1 MRQNYKRLLAALVL
15 MSATQT
21 SSVVQAEGIRLVGP
35 SGEVQSSPSYA
46 EDIER
51 ALPAPPANT
60 QPSRF
65 FGPTGE
71 NQTLWSIASELRP
84 SRGVT
89 VQQTLLAIY
98 RINPQAFENQN
109 IHELIPGSRLRV
121 PSLEQV
127 QSATTA
133 QAVAIM
139 KAHEAKLK
147 QPKPTNRATPAQRV
161 TEQPK
166 PQIKVEPKPAAKPE
180 TVAATEP
187 KPTPK
192 TIPVIPA
199 PPVTTSPQG
208 EKQVSALKDKLQGS
222 QSELESLEAKNHRLR
237 LMLSE
242 VQSEVETLKS
252 ELNDEERIRSEVE
265 KLLAEERQRLA
276 EQQRMQP
283 STMDKILSNGW
294 LVGLAALIPGAL
306 IALLV
311 VMLLGRRSKAKEE
324 DAAAQ
329 EQKNV
334 DPLAAPIGLAAA
346 DELDEELTLDDEL
359 FADEDINT
367 QSLQEEKSD
376 LEEDVF
382 ANLDDEELDF
392 NLEGDDDPFADIG
405 DDGDLDVG
413 LDEFES
419 SNNGIQVNGEEKAL
433 GLEEMERA
441 LDEVAPEL
449 EVLDDDESGF
459 DLSDD
464 ANEKSDSLSD
474 DAFAELLAADEPSEE
489 LPSDT
494 VDQDMLDDLFAEL
507 GNDDFDLDTDEP
519 ELKQPVSDDDFSV
532 GEASDDDIDKLLA
545 QYEQPASESEV
556 READANEGPVLDE
569 NSTEL
574 LDELI
579 DFDEDDTDEFDPLN
593 ELEAISGFEG
603 DDSIEELD
611 ADSTDLLDE
620 LIDDVTSEL
629 DEETEADLDP
639 FDDLIREDESPEQN
653 KSEEEELLKSLGFG
667 ESDADEKPSPVVESE
682 QTHEDQDIESGLD
695 IDALLSESQPDTQQA
710 VEDQPLTE
718 PEATSEPFS
727 SDEFLGDLEDLSP
740 ENDPLMSELD
750 DLFESDSEEL
760 LPTEQE
766 KADFSAELDALF
778 DSEDDLPQQVE
789 KTQAEIEEASSL
801 QQEATDTDSTQE
813 PSVESDAEV
822 QPHVEQ
828 EEDIPAFTPT
838 PNTIEN
844 EFGVPQEEDWL
855 LDEPEL
861 EPETESTNDS
871 EEEFNFDELDLPEFS
886 EEDALASMAGEPAL
900 ETSESVESEQV
911 EAGLPTESE
920 DEFNFDELDL
930 PEFSEEDALAS
941 MADEPELET
950 SESVKPEQV
959 EADLS
964 AESEEEFNFDELDL
978 PEFSEEDALVSMA
991 GEPALETSESVKP
1004 EQVEADLPTESE
1016 EEFNFDELDLP
1027 EFSEEDALASMAGG
1041 PALETSESVEPEQVE
1056 ADLPTESEDEF
1067 NFDELD
1073 LPEFSE
1079 EDALASMTDEP
1090 ELETSESVEPEQ
1102 VEADLPTESEDEF
1115 NFDELD
1121 LPEFSEED
1129 ALASMADEP
1138 ELETSES
1145 VEPEQVEADLP
1156 AESEDE
1162 FNFDELDL
1170 PEFSEEDALAS
1181 MVDEPEL
1188 ETSES
1193 IELEQVEA
1201 DLPTESEEE
1210 FNFDELDLPEFS
1222 EEDALASMEE
1232 EPELPSSETA
1242 DIEPISG
1249 EDEELSFDDQDLPE
1263 FNEEDVLASMNEGA
1277 SGSPKVEAETSR
1289 PAIQADNDHDA
1300 LFEVFAQQNGFD
1312 TDPEVQPTAT
1322 EGEPLSNLDDESSMA
1337 NLLAEDA
1344 NSEVFEGKL
1353 DSDTIASAGMDFET
1367 MLDVG
1372 DDWDGF
1378 KPAADNVSSTEEVPE
1393 DQRDV
1398 WNSSD
1403 ALSQPEIAQE
1413 NWAEQ
1418 SDLDDFDP
1426 KKNQFMTIDE
1436 LMAQVDREGGE
1447 FEEED
1452 LKLDVGLNEFPDV
1465 IGEIGDIDVD
1475 SNAEAAGKLDLAKI
1489 YLEMND
1495 SQGAIKLL
1503 EEAIVYGEDDIRR
1516 EAKSLIDAINGR

>member
-127 QSATTA
+127 QSATTE

-161 TEQPK
+161 AEQPK
-166 PQIKVEPKPAAKPE
+166 PQIKVEPKPVAPKPE
-180 TVAATEP
+180 TTVAAEP
-187 KPTPK
+187 KPVQK

-199 PPVTTSPQG
+199 PPVNTSPQG

-222 QSELESLEAKNHRLR
+222 QSELESLEEKNHRLR

-242 VQSEVETLKS
+242 VQSEVETLKN

-283 STMDKILSNGW
+283 STIDKILSNGW

-306 IALLV
+306 LALLV
-311 VMLLGRRSKAKEE
+311 VMLLGRRSKNKEE
-324 DAAAQ
+324 EPAEQSPQ
-329 EQKNV
+329 ET
-334 DPLAAPIGLAAA
+334 DPLAAPIGLAAT

-367 QSLQEEKSD
+367 QATQEEKPD

-392 NLEGDDDPFADIG
+392 NLEGDDDPFAGIG

-449 EVLDDDESGF
+449 EVLDDDEAGF

-464 ANEKSDSLSD
+464 TNEKADSLSD

-519 ELKQPVSDDDFSV
+519 ELKQHVSDDDFSA

-545 QYEQPASESEV
+545 QYEQPVTEPTEVEGDASE
-556 READANEGPVLDE
+556 DAVLDE
-569 NSTEL
+569 NSTDL

-579 DFDEDDTDEFDPLN
+579 DFDEDETDDEFDPLN
-593 ELEAISGFEG
+593 ELEALSGFEG

-629 DEETEADLDP
+629 DEETGTETELDP
-639 FDDLIREDESPEQN
+639 FDDLIREDESPAQT
-653 KSEEEELLKSLGFG
+653 KSEEEELLASLGFG
-667 ESDADEKPSPVVESE
+667 EPDGDEKPSSIAESE
-682 QTHEDQDIESGLD
+682 PDHEEPGIEPGLD
-695 IDALLSESQPDTQQA
+695 IDALLSDSQPDPQQTA
-710 VEDQPLTE
+710 PEQPLTE
-718 PEATSEPFS
+718 PETDSEPFS

-760 LPTEQE
+760 QPTEQE
-766 KADFSAELDALF
+766 NADFSAELDALF
-778 DSEDDLPQQVE
+778 DTEDDLAQQQVE
-789 KTQAEIEEASSL
+789 EPQAEIEESSP
-801 QQEATDTDSTQE
+801 Q
-813 PSVESDAEV
+813 
-822 QPHVEQ
+822 Q
-828 EEDIPAFTPT
+828 EEDANSKSTQDASVEPDAKVPPQVETVEDAPVFTPT
-838 PNTIEN
+838 PNTVEN

-861 EPETESTNDS
+861 ESETQPEQEQNSGNKSEPESSELASETDSATNA
-871 EEEFNFDELDLPEFS
+871 EEEFDFDELDLPEFSEEDALASMADEPAFDDPESIEPERSEVESATEAEGELNFDELDLPEFS
-886 EEDALASMAGEPAL
+886 EEDALASMAGEPAFDDP
-900 ETSESVESEQV
+900 ESIEPERSEAESAT
-911 EAGLPTESE
+911 EAEE
-920 DEFNFDELDL
+920 
-930 PEFSEEDALAS
+930 EFSEEDALAS
-941 MADEPELET
+941 MAGEPTLDDPESIEPE
-950 SESVKPEQV
+950 SS
-959 EADLS
+959 EADS
-964 AESEEEFNFDELDL
+964 ATEAEEEFDFDEL
-978 PEFSEEDALVSMA
+978 E
-991 GEPALETSESVKP
+991 
-1004 EQVEADLPTESE
+1004 
-1016 EEFNFDELDLP
+1016 LP
-1027 EFSEEDALASMAGG
+1027 EFSEEDALASMAGE
-1041 PALETSESVEPEQVE
+1041 PTLDDPESIEPERSE
-1056 ADLPTESEDEF
+1056 AESATEAEEEF
-1067 NFDELD
+1067 DFDELE
-1073 LPEFSE
+1073 LPEFGE
-1079 EDALASMTDEP
+1079 EDAL
-1090 ELETSESVEPEQ
+1090 V
-1102 VEADLPTESEDEF
+1102 
-1115 NFDELD
+1115 
-1121 LPEFSEED
+1121 
-1129 ALASMADEP
+1129 SMADE
-1138 ELETSES
+1138 S
-1145 VEPEQVEADLP
+1145 
-1156 AESEDE
+1156 
-1162 FNFDELDL
+1162 
-1170 PEFSEEDALAS
+1170 AL
-1181 MVDEPEL
+1181 DEPE
-1188 ETSES
+1188 S
-1193 IELEQVEA
+1193 IEPERSEA
-1201 DLPTESEEE
+1201 ESATEAEEE
-1210 FNFDELDLPEFS
+1210 FDFDELDLPEFS

-1263 FNEEDVLASMNEGA
+1263 FNEEDVLASMNESA
-1277 SGSPKVEAETSR
+1277 PETPNVEAETSR
-1289 PAIQADNDHDA
+1289 PTLQADNDHDA

-1312 TDPEVQPTAT
+1312 TEPEVQPTAT
-1322 EGEPLSNLDDESSMA
+1322 EGEPLSDLDDESSMA

-1344 NSEVFEGKL
+1344 SSEVFEGQL

-1378 KPAADNVSSTEEVPE
+1378 KPAADSVSSTEDVPE

-1418 SDLDDFDP
+1418 SNLDDFDP

-1436 LMAQVDREGGE
+1436 LMAQVDKEGGE

-1465 IGEIGDIDVD
+1465 IGEIGDVDVD

>member
-127 QSATTA
+127 QSATTE

-166 PQIKVEPKPAAKPE
+166 PQIKVEPKTVAPKPE
-180 TVAATEP
+180 TTVAAEP
-187 KPTPK
+187 KSVQK

-199 PPVTTSPQG
+199 PPVNTSPQG

-222 QSELESLEAKNHRLR
+222 QSELESLEEKNHRLR

-242 VQSEVETLKS
+242 VQSEVETLKN

-283 STMDKILSNGW
+283 STIDKILSNGW

-306 IALLV
+306 LALLV
-311 VMLLGRRSKAKEE
+311 VMLLGRRSKNKEE
-324 DAAAQ
+324 EPAAQ
-329 EQKNV
+329 SPQET
-334 DPLAAPIGLAAA
+334 DPLAAPIGLAAT

-367 QSLQEEKSD
+367 QATQEEKPD

-392 NLEGDDDPFADIG
+392 NLEGDDDPFAGIG

-449 EVLDDDESGF
+449 EVLDDDEAGF

-464 ANEKSDSLSD
+464 TNEKADSLSD

-519 ELKQPVSDDDFSV
+519 ELKQPVSDDDFSA

-545 QYEQPASESEV
+545 QYEQPVTESTEVEGDASE
-556 READANEGPVLDE
+556 DAVLDE
-569 NSTEL
+569 NSTDL

-579 DFDEDDTDEFDPLN
+579 DFDEDETDDEFDPLN
-593 ELEAISGFEG
+593 ELEALSGFEG

-629 DEETEADLDP
+629 DEETGTETELDP
-639 FDDLIREDESPEQN
+639 FDDLIREDESPAQN
-653 KSEEEELLKSLGFG
+653 KSQEEELLASLGFG
-667 ESDADEKPSPVVESE
+667 EPDGDEKPSSIAESE
-682 QTHEDQDIESGLD
+682 PAHEEPEIESGLD

-710 VEDQPLTE
+710 AEEQPLTE
-718 PEATSEPFS
+718 PEAASEPFS

-861 EPETESTNDS
+861 DPETESTNDS
-871 EEEFNFDELDLPEFS
+871 EDEFNFDELDLPEFSEEDALASMAGEPALETSESIEPEQIEADLPTESEDEFNFDELDLPEFS

-900 ETSESVESEQV
+900 ETSESVE
-911 EAGLPTESE
+911 
-920 DEFNFDELDL
+920 
-930 PEFSEEDALAS
+930 
-941 MADEPELET
+941 
-950 SESVKPEQV
+950 
-959 EADLS
+959 
-964 AESEEEFNFDELDL
+964 
-978 PEFSEEDALVSMA
+978 
-991 GEPALETSESVKP
+991 
-1004 EQVEADLPTESE
+1004 
-1016 EEFNFDELDLP
+1016 
-1027 EFSEEDALASMAGG
+1027 
-1041 PALETSESVEPEQVE
+1041 
-1056 ADLPTESEDEF
+1056 
-1067 NFDELD
+1067 
-1073 LPEFSE
+1073 
-1079 EDALASMTDEP
+1079 
-1090 ELETSESVEPEQ
+1090 
-1102 VEADLPTESEDEF
+1102 
-1115 NFDELD
+1115 
-1121 LPEFSEED
+1121 
-1129 ALASMADEP
+1129 
-1138 ELETSES
+1138 
-1145 VEPEQVEADLP
+1145 PEQVEADLP
-1156 AESEDE
+1156 A
-1162 FNFDELDL
+1162 
-1170 PEFSEEDALAS
+1170 
-1181 MVDEPEL
+1181 
-1188 ETSES
+1188 
-1193 IELEQVEA
+1193 
-1201 DLPTESEEE
+1201 ESEEE

-1232 EPELPSSETA
+1232 EPELLSSETA

-1277 SGSPKVEAETSR
+1277 PESLKVEAETSR

-1312 TDPEVQPTAT
+1312 TEPEVQPTAT
-1322 EGEPLSNLDDESSMA
+1322 EGEPLSDLDDESSMA

-1344 NSEVFEGKL
+1344 SSEVFEGQL

-1378 KPAADNVSSTEEVPE
+1378 KPAADSVSSTEDVPE

-1436 LMAQVDREGGE
+1436 LMAQVDKEGGE

-1465 IGEIGDIDVD
+1465 IGEIGDVDVD

>member
-166 PQIKVEPKPAAKPE
+166 PQIKVEPKPAAKRE

-222 QSELESLEAKNHRLR
+222 QSELESLEEKNHRLR

-306 IALLV
+306 LALLV

-329 EQKNV
+329 EQQNV

-367 QSLQEEKSD
+367 QSLQEEKPD

-639 FDDLIREDESPEQN
+639 FDDLIREDESPGQN

-667 ESDADEKPSPVVESE
+667 ESDADEKPSSVVESE

-695 IDALLSESQPDTQQA
+695 IDALLSESQPDA
-710 VEDQPLTE
+710 AKDQPLTE
-718 PEATSEPFS
+718 PEAASEPFS

-789 KTQAEIEEASSL
+789 KTQTEIEEASSL

-813 PSVESDAEV
+813 SSVESDAEV

-900 ETSESVESEQV
+900 ETSESVE
-911 EAGLPTESE
+911 
-920 DEFNFDELDL
+920 
-930 PEFSEEDALAS
+930 
-941 MADEPELET
+941 
-950 SESVKPEQV
+950 PEQI
-959 EADLS
+959 EADLP

-978 PEFSEEDALVSMA
+978 PEFSEEDALASMA

-1027 EFSEEDALASMAGG
+1027 EFSEEDALASMAGE
-1041 PALETSESVEPEQVE
+1041 PTLETSESVKPEQAE
-1056 ADLPTESEDEF
+1056 ADLPTESEEEF

-1079 EDALASMTDEP
+1079 EDALASMADES
-1090 ELETSESVEPEQ
+1090 ELETSESVKPEQ
-1102 VEADLPTESEDEF
+1102 VEADLPAESEEEF

-1156 AESEDE
+1156 AESE
-1162 FNFDELDL
+1162 
-1170 PEFSEEDALAS
+1170 
-1181 MVDEPEL
+1181 
-1188 ETSES
+1188 
-1193 IELEQVEA
+1193 
-1201 DLPTESEEE
+1201 EE

-1232 EPELPSSETA
+1232 EPELLSSETA

-1277 SGSPKVEAETSR
+1277 PESPKVEAETSR

-1322 EGEPLSNLDDESSMA
+1322 EGAPLSNLDDESSMA

-1344 NSEVFEGKL
+1344 SSEVFEGKL

-1378 KPAADNVSSTEEVPE
+1378 KPAADDVSSTEEVPE

-1452 LKLDVGLNEFPDV
+1452 LNLDVGLNEFPDV

-1475 SNAEAAGKLDLAKI
+1475 NNAEAAGKLDLAKI

>member
-222 QSELESLEAKNHRLR
+222 QSELESLEEKNHRLR

-306 IALLV
+306 LALLV
-311 VMLLGRRSKAKEE
+311 VMLLGRRSKAREE
-324 DAAAQ
+324 AAAQ
-329 EQKNV
+329 EQQNV

-667 ESDADEKPSPVVESE
+667 ESDAGEKPSSVVESE
-682 QTHEDQDIESGLD
+682 QTHEDPDIESGLD

-710 VEDQPLTE
+710 AEEQPLTE
-718 PEATSEPFS
+718 PEAASEPFS

-900 ETSESVESEQV
+900 ETSESVE
-911 EAGLPTESE
+911 
-920 DEFNFDELDL
+920 
-930 PEFSEEDALAS
+930 
-941 MADEPELET
+941 
-950 SESVKPEQV
+950 PEQI
-959 EADLS
+959 EADLP

-978 PEFSEEDALVSMA
+978 PEFSEEDALVSMSDEPELETSESVKPEQVEADLPAESEEEFNFDELDLPEFSEEDALASMTDEPELETSESVEPEQVEADLPTESEEEFNFDELDLPEFSEEDALASMAGEPALEMSESVEPEQVEADLPAESEDEFNFDELDLPEFSEEDALASMA

-1056 ADLPTESEDEF
+1056 ADLP
-1067 NFDELD
+1067 
-1073 LPEFSE
+1073 
-1079 EDALASMTDEP
+1079 A
-1090 ELETSESVEPEQ
+1090 
-1102 VEADLPTESEDEF
+1102 
-1115 NFDELD
+1115 
-1121 LPEFSEED
+1121 
-1129 ALASMADEP
+1129 
-1138 ELETSES
+1138 
-1145 VEPEQVEADLP
+1145 
-1156 AESEDE
+1156 
-1162 FNFDELDL
+1162 
-1170 PEFSEEDALAS
+1170 
-1181 MVDEPEL
+1181 
-1188 ETSES
+1188 
-1193 IELEQVEA
+1193 
-1201 DLPTESEEE
+1201 ESEEE

-1277 SGSPKVEAETSR
+1277 PESPKVEAETSR

-1312 TDPEVQPTAT
+1312 TDPEVQSTAT

>member
-127 QSATTA
+127 QSATTE

-166 PQIKVEPKPAAKPE
+166 PQIKVEPKPVAPKPE
-180 TVAATEP
+180 TTVAAEP
-187 KPTPK
+187 KPVQK

-199 PPVTTSPQG
+199 PPVNTSPQG

-222 QSELESLEAKNHRLR
+222 QSELESLEEKNHRLR

-242 VQSEVETLKS
+242 VQSEVETLKN

-283 STMDKILSNGW
+283 STIDKILSNGW

-306 IALLV
+306 LALLV
-311 VMLLGRRSKAKEE
+311 VMLLGRRSKNKEE
-324 DAAAQ
+324 EPAEQSPQ
-329 EQKNV
+329 ET
-334 DPLAAPIGLAAA
+334 DPLAAPIGLAAT

-367 QSLQEEKSD
+367 QATQEEKPD

-392 NLEGDDDPFADIG
+392 NLEGDDDPFAGIG

-449 EVLDDDESGF
+449 EVLDDDEAGF

-464 ANEKSDSLSD
+464 TNEKADSLSD

-519 ELKQPVSDDDFSV
+519 ELKQPVSDDDFSA

-545 QYEQPASESEV
+545 QYEQPVTEPTEVEGDASE
-556 READANEGPVLDE
+556 DAVLDE
-569 NSTEL
+569 NSTDL

-579 DFDEDDTDEFDPLN
+579 DFDEDETDDEFDPLN
-593 ELEAISGFEG
+593 ELEALSGFEG

-620 LIDDVTSEL
+620 LIDDVTPEL
-629 DEETEADLDP
+629 DEETRTETELDP
-639 FDDLIREDESPEQN
+639 FDDLIREDESPAQT
-653 KSEEEELLKSLGFG
+653 KSEEEELLASLGFG
-667 ESDADEKPSPVVESE
+667 EPDGDEKPSSIAESE
-682 QTHEDQDIESGLD
+682 PAHEEPEIESGLD
-695 IDALLSESQPDTQQA
+695 IDALLSDSQPDPQQTA
-710 VEDQPLTE
+710 PEQPLTE
-718 PEATSEPFS
+718 PETDSEPFS

-760 LPTEQE
+760 QPTEQE
-766 KADFSAELDALF
+766 NADFSAELDALF
-778 DSEDDLPQQVE
+778 DTEDDLAQQQVE
-789 KTQAEIEEASSL
+789 EPQAEIEESSP
-801 QQEATDTDSTQE
+801 Q
-813 PSVESDAEV
+813 
-822 QPHVEQ
+822 Q
-828 EEDIPAFTPT
+828 EEDANSKSTQDASVEPDAKVPPQVETVEDAPAFTPT
-838 PNTIEN
+838 PNTVEN

-861 EPETESTNDS
+861 ESETQPEQEQNSGNKSEPESSELASETDSATNA
-871 EEEFNFDELDLPEFS
+871 EEEFD
-886 EEDALASMAGEPAL
+886 
-900 ETSESVESEQV
+900 
-911 EAGLPTESE
+911 
-920 DEFNFDELDL
+920 FDELDL

-941 MADEPELET
+941 MADEPAFDDPESIEPES
-950 SESVKPEQV
+950 SE
-959 EADLS
+959 
-964 AESEEEFNFDELDL
+964 AESATEAEEEFD
-978 PEFSEEDALVSMA
+978 
-991 GEPALETSESVKP
+991 
-1004 EQVEADLPTESE
+1004 
-1016 EEFNFDELDLP
+1016 
-1027 EFSEEDALASMAGG
+1027 
-1041 PALETSESVEPEQVE
+1041 
-1056 ADLPTESEDEF
+1056 
-1067 NFDELD
+1067 
-1073 LPEFSE
+1073 
-1079 EDALASMTDEP
+1079 
-1090 ELETSESVEPEQ
+1090 
-1102 VEADLPTESEDEF
+1102 
-1115 NFDELD
+1115 FDELD

-1138 ELETSES
+1138 AFGEPES
-1145 VEPEQVEADLP
+1145 VEPERSE
-1156 AESEDE
+1156 AESATEAEEE
-1162 FNFDELDL
+1162 FDFDELEL

-1181 MVDEPEL
+1181 MAGEPALDDPESIEPERSEAESATEAEEEFDFDEL
-1188 ETSES
+1188 ELPEFGEEDALASMADESALDESES
-1193 IELEQVEA
+1193 IEPERSEA
-1201 DLPTESEEE
+1201 ESATEAEEE
-1210 FNFDELDLPEFS
+1210 FDFDELDLPEFS

-1263 FNEEDVLASMNEGA
+1263 FNEEDVLASMNESA
-1277 SGSPKVEAETSR
+1277 PETPNVEAETSR
-1289 PAIQADNDHDA
+1289 PTLQADNDHDA

-1312 TDPEVQPTAT
+1312 TEPEVQPTAT
-1322 EGEPLSNLDDESSMA
+1322 EGEPLSDLDDESSMA

-1344 NSEVFEGKL
+1344 SSEVFEGQL

-1378 KPAADNVSSTEEVPE
+1378 KPAADSVSSTEDVPE

-1418 SDLDDFDP
+1418 SNLDDFDP

-1436 LMAQVDREGGE
+1436 LMAQVDKEGGE

-1465 IGEIGDIDVD
+1465 IGEIGDVDVD

>member
-166 PQIKVEPKPAAKPE
+166 PQIKVEPKSATKPE

-222 QSELESLEAKNHRLR
+222 QSELESLEEKNHRLR

-324 DAAAQ
+324 EAAAQ
-329 EQKNV
+329 EQQNV

-359 FADEDINT
+359 FADEDINA

-667 ESDADEKPSPVVESE
+667 ESDAGEKPSSVVESE
-682 QTHEDQDIESGLD
+682 QTHEDPDIESGLD

-710 VEDQPLTE
+710 AEEQPLTE
-718 PEATSEPFS
+718 PEAASEPFS

-900 ETSESVESEQV
+900 ETSESVE
-911 EAGLPTESE
+911 
-920 DEFNFDELDL
+920 
-930 PEFSEEDALAS
+930 
-941 MADEPELET
+941 
-950 SESVKPEQV
+950 PEQI
-959 EADLS
+959 EADLP

-978 PEFSEEDALVSMA
+978 PEFSEEDALVSMSDEPELETSESVKPEQVEADLPAESEEEFNFDELDLPEFSEEDALASMTDEPELETSESVEPEQVEADLPTESEEEFNFDELDLPEFSEEDALASMAGEPALEMSESVEPEQVEADLPTESEEEFNFDELDLPEFSEEDALASMA

-1056 ADLPTESEDEF
+1056 ADLP
-1067 NFDELD
+1067 
-1073 LPEFSE
+1073 
-1079 EDALASMTDEP
+1079 A
-1090 ELETSESVEPEQ
+1090 
-1102 VEADLPTESEDEF
+1102 
-1115 NFDELD
+1115 
-1121 LPEFSEED
+1121 
-1129 ALASMADEP
+1129 
-1138 ELETSES
+1138 
-1145 VEPEQVEADLP
+1145 
-1156 AESEDE
+1156 
-1162 FNFDELDL
+1162 
-1170 PEFSEEDALAS
+1170 
-1181 MVDEPEL
+1181 
-1188 ETSES
+1188 
-1193 IELEQVEA
+1193 
-1201 DLPTESEEE
+1201 ESEEE

-1277 SGSPKVEAETSR
+1277 PESPKVEAETSR

-1312 TDPEVQPTAT
+1312 TDPEVQSTAT

>member
-127 QSATTA
+127 QSATTE

-166 PQIKVEPKPAAKPE
+166 PQIKVEPKPVAPKPE
-180 TVAATEP
+180 TTVAAEP
-187 KPTPK
+187 KPVQK

-199 PPVTTSPQG
+199 PPVNTSPQG

-222 QSELESLEAKNHRLR
+222 QSELESLEEKNHRLR

-242 VQSEVETLKS
+242 VQSEVETLKN

-283 STMDKILSNGW
+283 STIDKILSNGW

-306 IALLV
+306 LALLV
-311 VMLLGRRSKAKEE
+311 VMLLGRRSKNKEE
-324 DAAAQ
+324 EPAAQ
-329 EQKNV
+329 SPQET
-334 DPLAAPIGLAAA
+334 DPLAAPIGLAAT

-367 QSLQEEKSD
+367 QATQEEKPD

-392 NLEGDDDPFADIG
+392 NLEGDDDPFAGIG

-449 EVLDDDESGF
+449 EVLDDDEAGF

-464 ANEKSDSLSD
+464 TNEKADSLSD

-519 ELKQPVSDDDFSV
+519 ELKQPVSDDDFSA

-545 QYEQPASESEV
+545 QYEQPVTESTEVEGDASEDV
-556 READANEGPVLDE
+556 VLDE
-569 NSTEL
+569 NSTDL

-579 DFDEDDTDEFDPLN
+579 DFDEDETDDEFDPLN
-593 ELEAISGFEG
+593 ELEALSGFEG

-629 DEETEADLDP
+629 DEETGTETELDP
-639 FDDLIREDESPEQN
+639 FDDLIREDESPAQT
-653 KSEEEELLKSLGFG
+653 KSEEEELLASLGFG
-667 ESDADEKPSPVVESE
+667 EPDGDEKPSSIAESE
-682 QTHEDQDIESGLD
+682 PTHEEPEIESGLD
-695 IDALLSESQPDTQQA
+695 IDALLSDSQPDPQQTA
-710 VEDQPLTE
+710 PEQPLTE
-718 PEATSEPFS
+718 PETASEPFS

-760 LPTEQE
+760 QPTEQE

-778 DSEDDLPQQVE
+778 DTEGDLAQQQVE
-789 KTQAEIEEASSL
+789 EPQAEIEESSP
-801 QQEATDTDSTQE
+801 Q
-813 PSVESDAEV
+813 
-822 QPHVEQ
+822 Q
-828 EEDIPAFTPT
+828 EEDANSKSTQDASVEPDAKVPPQVETEEDAPAFTPT
-838 PNTIEN
+838 PNTVEN

-861 EPETESTNDS
+861 ESETQPEQEQNSGNKSEPESSELASETDSATNAEEEFNFDELELPEFSEEDALASMADEPAFDDPESIEPERSEAESATEAEEFDFDELDLPEFSEEDALASMADEPAFDEPEPVEPERSEADSATETED
-871 EEEFNFDELDLPEFS
+871 EFNFDELDLPEFS

-900 ETSESVESEQV
+900 DDPESIEPERSEAESAT
-911 EAGLPTESE
+911 EAEE
-920 DEFNFDELDL
+920 EFDFDEL
-930 PEFSEEDALAS
+930 E
-941 MADEPELET
+941 
-950 SESVKPEQV
+950 
-959 EADLS
+959 
-964 AESEEEFNFDELDL
+964 
-978 PEFSEEDALVSMA
+978 
-991 GEPALETSESVKP
+991 
-1004 EQVEADLPTESE
+1004 
-1016 EEFNFDELDLP
+1016 LP
-1027 EFSEEDALASMAGG
+1027 EFSEEDALASMAGE
-1041 PALETSESVEPEQVE
+1041 PTLDEPESIEPERSE
-1056 ADLPTESEDEF
+1056 AESATEAEEEF
-1067 NFDELD
+1067 DFDEL
-1073 LPEFSE
+1073 E
-1079 EDALASMTDEP
+1079 
-1090 ELETSESVEPEQ
+1090 
-1102 VEADLPTESEDEF
+1102 
-1115 NFDELD
+1115 

-1129 ALASMADEP
+1129 ALASMAGEPTLDEP
-1138 ELETSES
+1138 ESI
-1145 VEPEQVEADLP
+1145 EPERSE
-1156 AESEDE
+1156 AESATEAEEE
-1162 FNFDELDL
+1162 FDFDEL
-1170 PEFSEEDALAS
+1170 E
-1181 MVDEPEL
+1181 
-1188 ETSES
+1188 
-1193 IELEQVEA
+1193 
-1201 DLPTESEEE
+1201 
-1210 FNFDELDLPEFS
+1210 LPEFS

-1263 FNEEDVLASMNEGA
+1263 FNEEDVLASMNESA
-1277 SGSPKVEAETSR
+1277 PESPNVEAETSR

-1312 TDPEVQPTAT
+1312 TEPEVQPTAT
-1322 EGEPLSNLDDESSMA
+1322 EGEPLSDLDDESSMA

-1344 NSEVFEGKL
+1344 SSEVFEGQL

-1378 KPAADNVSSTEEVPE
+1378 KPAADSVSSAEDVPE

-1436 LMAQVDREGGE
+1436 LMAQVDKEGGE

-1465 IGEIGDIDVD
+1465 IGEIGDVDVD

>member
-127 QSATTA
+127 QSATTE

-166 PQIKVEPKPAAKPE
+166 PQIKVEPKPVAPKPE
-180 TVAATEP
+180 TTVAAEP
-187 KPTPK
+187 KPVQK

-199 PPVTTSPQG
+199 PPVNTSPQG

-222 QSELESLEAKNHRLR
+222 QSELESLEEKNHRLR

-242 VQSEVETLKS
+242 VQSEVETLKN

-283 STMDKILSNGW
+283 STIDKILSNGW

-306 IALLV
+306 LALLV
-311 VMLLGRRSKAKEE
+311 VMLLGRRSKNKEE
-324 DAAAQ
+324 EPAAQ
-329 EQKNV
+329 SPQET
-334 DPLAAPIGLAAA
+334 DPLAAPIGLAAT

-367 QSLQEEKSD
+367 QATQEEKPD

-392 NLEGDDDPFADIG
+392 NLEGDDDPFAGIG

-449 EVLDDDESGF
+449 EVLDDDEAGF

-464 ANEKSDSLSD
+464 TNEKADSLSD

-519 ELKQPVSDDDFSV
+519 ELKQPVSDDDFSA

-545 QYEQPASESEV
+545 QYEQPVTESTEVEGDVSE
-556 READANEGPVLDE
+556 DAVLDE
-569 NSTEL
+569 NSTDL

-579 DFDEDDTDEFDPLN
+579 DFDEDETDDEFDPLN
-593 ELEAISGFEG
+593 ELEALSGFEG

-620 LIDDVTSEL
+620 IIDDVTPEL
-629 DEETEADLDP
+629 DEETGTETELDP
-639 FDDLIREDESPEQN
+639 FDDLIREDESPAQT
-653 KSEEEELLKSLGFG
+653 KSEEEELLASLGFG
-667 ESDADEKPSPVVESE
+667 EPDGDEKPSSIAESE
-682 QTHEDQDIESGLD
+682 PAHEEPEIESGLD
-695 IDALLSESQPDTQQA
+695 IDALLSDSQPDPQQTA
-710 VEDQPLTE
+710 PEQPLTE
-718 PEATSEPFS
+718 PETDSEPFS

-760 LPTEQE
+760 QPTEQE

-778 DSEDDLPQQVE
+778 DTEDDLTQQQVE
-789 KTQAEIEEASSL
+789 EPQAEIEE
-801 QQEATDTDSTQE
+801 
-813 PSVESDAEV
+813 PSP
-822 QPHVEQ
+822 QQ
-828 EEDIPAFTPT
+828 EEDANSKSTQDASVEPDAKVPPQVETEEDAPAFTPT
-838 PNTIEN
+838 PNTVEN

-861 EPETESTNDS
+861 ESDTQPEQEQNSGNKSEPESSELASETDSATNA

-886 EEDALASMAGEPAL
+886 EEDALASMAGEPTL
-900 ETSESVESEQV
+900 DESESIEPERSEAESAT
-911 EAGLPTESE
+911 EAE
-920 DEFNFDELDL
+920 EFDFDEL
-930 PEFSEEDALAS
+930 E
-941 MADEPELET
+941 
-950 SESVKPEQV
+950 
-959 EADLS
+959 
-964 AESEEEFNFDELDL
+964 
-978 PEFSEEDALVSMA
+978 
-991 GEPALETSESVKP
+991 
-1004 EQVEADLPTESE
+1004 
-1016 EEFNFDELDLP
+1016 LP
-1027 EFSEEDALASMAGG
+1027 EFSEEDALASMAGE
-1041 PALETSESVEPEQVE
+1041 PTLDEPESIEPERSE
-1056 ADLPTESEDEF
+1056 AESATEAEEEF
-1067 NFDELD
+1067 DFDEL
-1073 LPEFSE
+1073 E
-1079 EDALASMTDEP
+1079 
-1090 ELETSESVEPEQ
+1090 
-1102 VEADLPTESEDEF
+1102 
-1115 NFDELD
+1115 

-1129 ALASMADEP
+1129 ALASMAGEPTLDEP
-1138 ELETSES
+1138 ESI
-1145 VEPEQVEADLP
+1145 EPERSE
-1156 AESEDE
+1156 AESATEAEEE
-1162 FNFDELDL
+1162 FDFDELEL
-1170 PEFSEEDALAS
+1170 PEFGEEDALAS
-1181 MVDEPEL
+1181 MADESALDE
-1188 ETSES
+1188 SES
-1193 IELEQVEA
+1193 IEPERSEA
-1201 DLPTESEEE
+1201 ESATEAEEE
-1210 FNFDELDLPEFS
+1210 FDFDELELPEFGEEDALASMADESALDEPESIEPERSEAESATEAEEEFDFDELELPEFS

-1263 FNEEDVLASMNEGA
+1263 FNEEDVLASMNESA
-1277 SGSPKVEAETSR
+1277 PETPNVETETSR
-1289 PAIQADNDHDA
+1289 PTLQADNDHDA

-1312 TDPEVQPTAT
+1312 TEPEVQPTAT
-1322 EGEPLSNLDDESSMA
+1322 EGEPLSDLDDESSMA

-1344 NSEVFEGKL
+1344 SSEVFEGQL

-1378 KPAADNVSSTEEVPE
+1378 KPAADSVSSTEDVPE

-1436 LMAQVDREGGE
+1436 LMAQVDKEGGE

-1465 IGEIGDIDVD
+1465 IGEIGDVDVD

>member
-127 QSATTA
+127 QSATTE

-166 PQIKVEPKPAAKPE
+166 PQIKVEPKPVAPKPE
-180 TVAATEP
+180 TTVAAEP
-187 KPTPK
+187 KPVQK

-199 PPVTTSPQG
+199 PPVNTSPQG

-222 QSELESLEAKNHRLR
+222 QSELESLEEKNHRLR

-242 VQSEVETLKS
+242 VQSEVETLKN

-283 STMDKILSNGW
+283 STIDKILSNGW

-306 IALLV
+306 LALLV
-311 VMLLGRRSKAKEE
+311 VMLLGRRSKNKEE
-324 DAAAQ
+324 EPAEQLPQ
-329 EQKNV
+329 ET
-334 DPLAAPIGLAAA
+334 DPLAAPIGLAAT

-367 QSLQEEKSD
+367 QATQEEKPD

-392 NLEGDDDPFADIG
+392 NLEGDDDPFAGIG

-449 EVLDDDESGF
+449 EVLDDDEAGF

-464 ANEKSDSLSD
+464 TNEKADSLSD

-519 ELKQPVSDDDFSV
+519 ELKQPVSDDDFSA

-545 QYEQPASESEV
+545 QYEQPVTESTEVEGDVSE
-556 READANEGPVLDE
+556 DAVLDE
-569 NSTEL
+569 NSTDL

-579 DFDEDDTDEFDPLN
+579 DFDEDETDDEFDPLN
-593 ELEAISGFEG
+593 ELEALSGFEG

-629 DEETEADLDP
+629 DEETGTETELDP
-639 FDDLIREDESPEQN
+639 FDDLIREDESPAQN
-653 KSEEEELLKSLGFG
+653 KSEEEELLASLGFG
-667 ESDADEKPSPVVESE
+667 EPDGEEKPSSIAESE
-682 QTHEDQDIESGLD
+682 PTHEEPEIESGLD
-695 IDALLSESQPDTQQA
+695 IDALLSDSQPDLQQTA
-710 VEDQPLTE
+710 PEQPLTE
-718 PEATSEPFS
+718 PETASEPFS

-760 LPTEQE
+760 QPTEQE

-778 DSEDDLPQQVE
+778 DTEDDLAQQQVE
-789 KTQAEIEEASSL
+789 EPQAEIEESSP
-801 QQEATDTDSTQE
+801 Q
-813 PSVESDAEV
+813 
-822 QPHVEQ
+822 Q
-828 EEDIPAFTPT
+828 EEDANSKSTQDASVEPDAKVPSQVETEEDAPAFTPT
-838 PNTIEN
+838 PNTVEN

-861 EPETESTNDS
+861 ESETQPEQEQNSGNKSEPESSELASETESATNAEEEFDFDELDLPEFS
-871 EEEFNFDELDLPEFS
+871 EEDALASMADEPAFDEPEPVEPERSEADSATEAEDEFNFDELDLPEFS
-886 EEDALASMAGEPAL
+886 EEDALASMAGEPTL
-900 ETSESVESEQV
+900 DESDSI
-911 EAGLPTESE
+911 
-920 DEFNFDELDL
+920 
-930 PEFSEEDALAS
+930 
-941 MADEPELET
+941 EPER
-950 SESVKPEQV
+950 SE
-959 EADLS
+959 
-964 AESEEEFNFDELDL
+964 AESATEAEEEFD
-978 PEFSEEDALVSMA
+978 
-991 GEPALETSESVKP
+991 
-1004 EQVEADLPTESE
+1004 
-1016 EEFNFDELDLP
+1016 FDELDLP
-1027 EFSEEDALASMAGG
+1027 EFSEEDALASMAGE
-1041 PALETSESVEPEQVE
+1041 PTLDEPEFIEPERSE
-1056 ADLPTESEDEF
+1056 AESATEAEEEF
-1067 NFDELD
+1067 DFDEL
-1073 LPEFSE
+1073 E
-1079 EDALASMTDEP
+1079 
-1090 ELETSESVEPEQ
+1090 
-1102 VEADLPTESEDEF
+1102 
-1115 NFDELD
+1115 

-1129 ALASMADEP
+1129 ALASMAGEPTLDEP
-1138 ELETSES
+1138 ESI
-1145 VEPEQVEADLP
+1145 EPERSE
-1156 AESEDE
+1156 AES
-1162 FNFDELDL
+1162 
-1170 PEFSEEDALAS
+1170 A
-1181 MVDEPEL
+1181 
-1188 ETSES
+1188 T
-1193 IELEQVEA
+1193 EA
-1201 DLPTESEEE
+1201 EEE
-1210 FNFDELDLPEFS
+1210 FDFDELDLPEFS

-1263 FNEEDVLASMNEGA
+1263 FNEEDVLASMNESA
-1277 SGSPKVEAETSR
+1277 PETPNVETETSR
-1289 PAIQADNDHDA
+1289 PTLQADNDHDA

-1312 TDPEVQPTAT
+1312 TEPEVQPTAT
-1322 EGEPLSNLDDESSMA
+1322 EGEPLSDLDDESSMA

-1344 NSEVFEGKL
+1344 SSEVFEGQL

-1378 KPAADNVSSTEEVPE
+1378 KPAADSVSSTEDVPE

-1436 LMAQVDREGGE
+1436 LMAQVDKEGGE

-1465 IGEIGDIDVD
+1465 IGEIGDVDVD

>member
-127 QSATTA
+127 QSATTE

-166 PQIKVEPKPAAKPE
+166 PQIKVEPKPVAPKPE
-180 TVAATEP
+180 TTVAAEP
-187 KPTPK
+187 KPVQK

-199 PPVTTSPQG
+199 PPVNTSPQG

-222 QSELESLEAKNHRLR
+222 QSELESLEEKNHRLR

-242 VQSEVETLKS
+242 VQSEVETLKN

-283 STMDKILSNGW
+283 STIDKILSNGW

-306 IALLV
+306 LALLV
-311 VMLLGRRSKAKEE
+311 VMLLGRRSKNKEE
-324 DAAAQ
+324 ESAEQSPQ
-329 EQKNV
+329 ET
-334 DPLAAPIGLAAA
+334 DPLAAPIGLAAT

-367 QSLQEEKSD
+367 QATQEEKPD

-392 NLEGDDDPFADIG
+392 NLEGDDDPFAGIG

-449 EVLDDDESGF
+449 EVLDDDEAGF

-464 ANEKSDSLSD
+464 TNEKADSLSD

-519 ELKQPVSDDDFSV
+519 ELKQPVSDDDFSA

-545 QYEQPASESEV
+545 QYEQPVTESTEVEGDVSE
-556 READANEGPVLDE
+556 DAVLDE
-569 NSTEL
+569 NSTDL

-579 DFDEDDTDEFDPLN
+579 DFDEDETDDEFDPLN
-593 ELEAISGFEG
+593 ELEALSGFEG

-629 DEETEADLDP
+629 DEETGTETELDP
-639 FDDLIREDESPEQN
+639 FDDLIREDESPAQN
-653 KSEEEELLKSLGFG
+653 KSEEEELLASLGFG
-667 ESDADEKPSPVVESE
+667 EPDGEEKPSSIAESE
-682 QTHEDQDIESGLD
+682 PTHEEPEIESGLD
-695 IDALLSESQPDTQQA
+695 IDALLSDSQPDLQQTA
-710 VEDQPLTE
+710 PEQPLTE
-718 PEATSEPFS
+718 PETASEPFS

-760 LPTEQE
+760 QPTEQE

-778 DSEDDLPQQVE
+778 DTEDDLTQQQVE
-789 KTQAEIEEASSL
+789 EPQAEIEESSP
-801 QQEATDTDSTQE
+801 Q
-813 PSVESDAEV
+813 
-822 QPHVEQ
+822 Q
-828 EEDIPAFTPT
+828 EEDANSKSTQDASVEPDAKVPPQVDTEEDAPAFTPT
-838 PNTIEN
+838 PNTVEN

-861 EPETESTNDS
+861 ESETQPEQEQNSGNKSEPESSELASETDSATNAEEEFDFDELDLPEFS
-871 EEEFNFDELDLPEFS
+871 EEDALASMADEPAFDEPEPVEPERSEADSATEAEDEFNFDELDLPEFS

-900 ETSESVESEQV
+900 DDPESIEPERSEAESAT
-911 EAGLPTESE
+911 EAEE
-920 DEFNFDELDL
+920 EFDFDEL
-930 PEFSEEDALAS
+930 E
-941 MADEPELET
+941 
-950 SESVKPEQV
+950 
-959 EADLS
+959 
-964 AESEEEFNFDELDL
+964 
-978 PEFSEEDALVSMA
+978 
-991 GEPALETSESVKP
+991 
-1004 EQVEADLPTESE
+1004 
-1016 EEFNFDELDLP
+1016 LP
-1027 EFSEEDALASMAGG
+1027 EFSEEDALASMAGE
-1041 PALETSESVEPEQVE
+1041 PALDDPDRSEAESATE
-1056 ADLPTESEDEF
+1056 AEEEF
-1067 NFDELD
+1067 DFDELE
-1073 LPEFSE
+1073 LLEFSE
-1079 EDALASMTDEP
+1079 EDALASMAGEPTLDEP
-1090 ELETSESVEPEQ
+1090 ESIEPERS
-1102 VEADLPTESEDEF
+1102 EAESATEAEEEF
-1115 NFDELD
+1115 DFDELE

-1129 ALASMADEP
+1129 ALASMAGEPTLDEP
-1138 ELETSES
+1138 ESI
-1145 VEPEQVEADLP
+1145 EPERSE
-1156 AESEDE
+1156 AESATEAEEE
-1162 FNFDELDL
+1162 FDFDEL
-1170 PEFSEEDALAS
+1170 E
-1181 MVDEPEL
+1181 
-1188 ETSES
+1188 
-1193 IELEQVEA
+1193 
-1201 DLPTESEEE
+1201 
-1210 FNFDELDLPEFS
+1210 LPEFS

-1263 FNEEDVLASMNEGA
+1263 FNEEDVLASMNESA
-1277 SGSPKVEAETSR
+1277 PETPNVEAETSR
-1289 PAIQADNDHDA
+1289 PTLQADNDHDA

-1312 TDPEVQPTAT
+1312 TEPEVQPTAT
-1322 EGEPLSNLDDESSMA
+1322 EGEPLSDLDDESSMA

-1344 NSEVFEGKL
+1344 SSEVFEGQL

-1378 KPAADNVSSTEEVPE
+1378 KPAADSVSSTEDVPE

-1418 SDLDDFDP
+1418 SNLDDFDP

-1436 LMAQVDREGGE
+1436 LMAQVDKEGGE

-1465 IGEIGDIDVD
+1465 IGEIGDVDVD

>member
-15 MSATQT
+15 MIATQT

-222 QSELESLEAKNHRLR
+222 QSELDSLEEKNHRLR

-329 EQKNV
+329 EQQNV

-464 ANEKSDSLSD
+464 VNEKSDSLSD

-639 FDDLIREDESPEQN
+639 FDDLIREDESPELN

-667 ESDADEKPSPVVESE
+667 EPDADEKPSSVVESE

-710 VEDQPLTE
+710 AKEQPLTE
-718 PEATSEPFS
+718 PEAASEPFS

-789 KTQAEIEEASSL
+789 KTQTEIEEASSL

-813 PSVESDAEV
+813 PSVESGAEV

-900 ETSESVESEQV
+900 ETSESVE
-911 EAGLPTESE
+911 
-920 DEFNFDELDL
+920 
-930 PEFSEEDALAS
+930 
-941 MADEPELET
+941 
-950 SESVKPEQV
+950 PEQI
-959 EADLS
+959 
-964 AESEEEFNFDELDL
+964 
-978 PEFSEEDALVSMA
+978 
-991 GEPALETSESVKP
+991 
-1004 EQVEADLPTESE
+1004 EADLPAESE

-1027 EFSEEDALASMAGG
+1027 EFSEEDALASMAGE
-1041 PALETSESVEPEQVE
+1041 PA
-1056 ADLPTESEDEF
+1056 
-1067 NFDELD
+1067 
-1073 LPEFSE
+1073 
-1079 EDALASMTDEP
+1079 
-1090 ELETSESVEPEQ
+1090 
-1102 VEADLPTESEDEF
+1102 
-1115 NFDELD
+1115 
-1121 LPEFSEED
+1121 
-1129 ALASMADEP
+1129 
-1138 ELETSES
+1138 LETSES

-1181 MVDEPEL
+1181 MAGEPTL

-1193 IELEQVEA
+1193 VKPEQVEA

-1210 FNFDELDLPEFS
+1210 FNFDDLDLPEFS

-1277 SGSPKVEAETSR
+1277 SESPKVEAETSR

-1475 SNAEAAGKLDLAKI
+1475 NNAEAAGKLDLAKI

>member
-222 QSELESLEAKNHRLR
+222 QSELDSLEEKNHRLR

-306 IALLV
+306 LALLV
-311 VMLLGRRSKAKEE
+311 VMLLGRRSKAREE
-324 DAAAQ
+324 AVEQ
-329 EQKNV
+329 EQQNV

-464 ANEKSDSLSD
+464 VNEKSDSLSD

-667 ESDADEKPSPVVESE
+667 EPDADEKPSSVVESE

-710 VEDQPLTE
+710 AKEQPLTE
-718 PEATSEPFS
+718 PEAASEPFS
-727 SDEFLGDLEDLSP
+727 NDEFLGDLEDLSP

-789 KTQAEIEEASSL
+789 KTQTEIEEASSL

-813 PSVESDAEV
+813 PSVESGAEV

-900 ETSESVESEQV
+900 ETSESVE
-911 EAGLPTESE
+911 
-920 DEFNFDELDL
+920 
-930 PEFSEEDALAS
+930 
-941 MADEPELET
+941 
-950 SESVKPEQV
+950 PEQI
-959 EADLS
+959 
-964 AESEEEFNFDELDL
+964 
-978 PEFSEEDALVSMA
+978 
-991 GEPALETSESVKP
+991 
-1004 EQVEADLPTESE
+1004 EADLPAESE

-1027 EFSEEDALASMAGG
+1027 EFSEEDALASMAGE
-1041 PALETSESVEPEQVE
+1041 PALETSESVEPEQIE
-1056 ADLPTESEDEF
+1056 ADLPTESEEEF

-1277 SGSPKVEAETSR
+1277 SESPKVEAETSR

>member
-222 QSELESLEAKNHRLR
+222 QSELESLEEKNHRLR

-306 IALLV
+306 LALLV
-311 VMLLGRRSKAKEE
+311 VMLLGRRSKAREE
-324 DAAAQ
+324 AAAQ
-329 EQKNV
+329 EQQNV

-667 ESDADEKPSPVVESE
+667 ESDAGEKPSSVVESE
-682 QTHEDQDIESGLD
+682 QTHEDPDIESGLD

-710 VEDQPLTE
+710 AEEQPLTE
-718 PEATSEPFS
+718 PEAASEPFS

-871 EEEFNFDELDLPEFS
+871 EDEFNFDELDLPEFS

-920 DEFNFDELDL
+920 EEFNFDELDL

-959 EADLS
+959 EADL
-964 AESEEEFNFDELDL
+964 
-978 PEFSEEDALVSMA
+978 
-991 GEPALETSESVKP
+991 
-1004 EQVEADLPTESE
+1004 PTESE
-1016 EEFNFDELDLP
+1016 E
-1027 EFSEEDALASMAGG
+1027 
-1041 PALETSESVEPEQVE
+1041 
-1056 ADLPTESEDEF
+1056 EF

-1129 ALASMADEP
+1129 ALASMAGEP
-1138 ELETSES
+1138 ALETSES
-1145 VEPEQVEADLP
+1145 VEPEQVEAGLP
-1156 AESEDE
+1156 TESEEE

-1277 SGSPKVEAETSR
+1277 SESPKVEAETSR

>member
-127 QSATTA
+127 QSATTE

-166 PQIKVEPKPAAKPE
+166 PQIKVEPKPVAPKPE
-180 TVAATEP
+180 TTVAAEP
-187 KPTPK
+187 KPVQK

-199 PPVTTSPQG
+199 PPVNTSPQG

-222 QSELESLEAKNHRLR
+222 QSELESLEEKNHRLR

-242 VQSEVETLKS
+242 VQSEVETLKN

-283 STMDKILSNGW
+283 STIDKILSNGW

-306 IALLV
+306 LALLV
-311 VMLLGRRSKAKEE
+311 VMLLGRRSKNKEE
-324 DAAAQ
+324 EPAAQ
-329 EQKNV
+329 SPQET
-334 DPLAAPIGLAAA
+334 DPLAAPIGLAAT

-367 QSLQEEKSD
+367 QATQEEKPD

-392 NLEGDDDPFADIG
+392 NLEGDDDPFAGIG

-449 EVLDDDESGF
+449 EVLDDDEAGF

-464 ANEKSDSLSD
+464 TNEKADSLSD

-519 ELKQPVSDDDFSV
+519 ELKQPVSDDDFSA

-545 QYEQPASESEV
+545 QYEQPVTESTEVEGDASEDV
-556 READANEGPVLDE
+556 VLDE
-569 NSTEL
+569 NSTDL

-579 DFDEDDTDEFDPLN
+579 DFDEDETDDEFDPLN
-593 ELEAISGFEG
+593 ELEALSGFEG

-629 DEETEADLDP
+629 DEETGTETELDP
-639 FDDLIREDESPEQN
+639 FDDLIREDESPAQN
-653 KSEEEELLKSLGFG
+653 KSEEEELLASLGFG
-667 ESDADEKPSPVVESE
+667 EPDDEEKPSSIAESE
-682 QTHEDQDIESGLD
+682 PTHEEPEIESGLD
-695 IDALLSESQPDTQQA
+695 IDALLSDSQPDPQQTA
-710 VEDQPLTE
+710 PEQPLTE
-718 PEATSEPFS
+718 PETASEPFS

-760 LPTEQE
+760 QPTEQE

-778 DSEDDLPQQVE
+778 DTEGDLAQQQVE
-789 KTQAEIEEASSL
+789 EPQAEIEESSP
-801 QQEATDTDSTQE
+801 Q
-813 PSVESDAEV
+813 
-822 QPHVEQ
+822 Q
-828 EEDIPAFTPT
+828 EEDANSKSTQDASVEPDAKVPPQVETEEDAPAFTPT
-838 PNTIEN
+838 PNTVEN

-861 EPETESTNDS
+861 ESETQPEQEQNSGNKSEPESSELASETDSATNA
-871 EEEFNFDELDLPEFS
+871 EEEFNFDELELPEFSEEDALASMADEPAFDEPEPVEPERSEVELATEAEDEFNFDELELPEFSEEDALASMAGEPTLDESESIEPERSEAESATEAEEFDFDELELPEFSEEDALASMAGEPAFDDPESIEPESSEAESATEAEEEFDFDELELPEFSEEDALASMAGEPTLDEPESIEPERSEVESATEAEEEFDFDGLDLPEFS
-886 EEDALASMAGEPAL
+886 EEDALASMAGEP
-900 ETSESVESEQV
+900 T
-911 EAGLPTESE
+911 
-920 DEFNFDELDL
+920 F
-930 PEFSEEDALAS
+930 
-941 MADEPELET
+941 
-950 SESVKPEQV
+950 
-959 EADLS
+959 
-964 AESEEEFNFDELDL
+964 
-978 PEFSEEDALVSMA
+978 
-991 GEPALETSESVKP
+991 GEP
-1004 EQVEADLPTESE
+1004 
-1016 EEFNFDELDLP
+1016 
-1027 EFSEEDALASMAGG
+1027 
-1041 PALETSESVEPEQVE
+1041 ESVEPERSE
-1056 ADLPTESEDEF
+1056 AESATEAEEF
-1067 NFDELD
+1067 DFDEL
-1073 LPEFSE
+1073 E
-1079 EDALASMTDEP
+1079 
-1090 ELETSESVEPEQ
+1090 
-1102 VEADLPTESEDEF
+1102 
-1115 NFDELD
+1115 
-1121 LPEFSEED
+1121 
-1129 ALASMADEP
+1129 
-1138 ELETSES
+1138 
-1145 VEPEQVEADLP
+1145 
-1156 AESEDE
+1156 
-1162 FNFDELDL
+1162 
-1170 PEFSEEDALAS
+1170 
-1181 MVDEPEL
+1181 
-1188 ETSES
+1188 
-1193 IELEQVEA
+1193 
-1201 DLPTESEEE
+1201 
-1210 FNFDELDLPEFS
+1210 LPEFS

-1232 EPELPSSETA
+1232 EPELPSSETV

-1249 EDEELSFDDQDLPE
+1249 EGEELSFDDQDLPE
-1263 FNEEDVLASMNEGA
+1263 FNEEDVLASMNESA
-1277 SGSPKVEAETSR
+1277 PETPNVEAETSR
-1289 PAIQADNDHDA
+1289 PTLQADNDHDA

-1312 TDPEVQPTAT
+1312 TEPEVQPTAT
-1322 EGEPLSNLDDESSMA
+1322 EGEPLSDLDDESSMA

-1344 NSEVFEGKL
+1344 SSEVFEGQL

-1378 KPAADNVSSTEEVPE
+1378 KPAADSVSSTEDVPE

-1418 SDLDDFDP
+1418 SNLDDFDP

-1436 LMAQVDREGGE
+1436 LMAQVDKEGGE

-1465 IGEIGDIDVD
+1465 IGEIGDVDVD